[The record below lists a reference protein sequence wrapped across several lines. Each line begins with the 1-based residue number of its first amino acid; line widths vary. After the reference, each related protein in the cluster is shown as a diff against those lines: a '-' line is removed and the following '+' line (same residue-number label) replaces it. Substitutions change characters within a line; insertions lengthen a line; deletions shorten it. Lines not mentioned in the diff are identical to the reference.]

1 MKCRNKAGIA
11 VRCNKWTAEILR
23 RLKNGSIGLLIMN
36 PKIQSRFREREAKKF
51 AISVN
56 CERIDRTWRRD
67 ARGEEKMVGANLKA
81 ETMTLM
87 DKRAAMETEMNS
99 IVERL
104 CNPGGPGLSGNLI
117 DSEGF
122 PREDIDIPVVRA
134 ERRRL
139 AELRSEH
146 GEITEKINVN
156 IQILHSVRP
165 TSRASSTKDS
175 GPEETSLSG
184 AVNSLS
190 ASIETSGF
198 SVTSS
203 AMDVDVVTSI
213 PFAMVDEINESSPA
227 AEDGLQLGDQVLKF
241 GNVEGGD
248 NLLQRLAAEAQ
259 SNQGQAV
266 SVQVMRQGAKVG
278 LSVTPRI
285 WQGRGLLG
293 CHFRL
298 V

>member
-1 MKCRNKAGIA
+1 
-11 VRCNKWTAEILR
+11 
-23 RLKNGSIGLLIMN
+23 
-36 PKIQSRFREREAKKF
+36 
-51 AISVN
+51 
-56 CERIDRTWRRD
+56 
-67 ARGEEKMVGANLKA
+67 
-81 ETMTLM
+81 
-87 DKRAAMETEMNS
+87 METEMNS

-198 SVTSS
+198 SVISS

-248 NLLQRLAAEAQ
+248 NLLPRLAAEAQ

-278 LSVTPRI
+278 LSVTPRM

>member
-1 MKCRNKAGIA
+1 
-11 VRCNKWTAEILR
+11 
-23 RLKNGSIGLLIMN
+23 
-36 PKIQSRFREREAKKF
+36 
-51 AISVN
+51 
-56 CERIDRTWRRD
+56 
-67 ARGEEKMVGANLKA
+67 MVGANLKA
-81 ETMTLM
+81 ETMALM
-87 DKRAAMETEMNS
+87 DKRTAMETEMNS
-99 IVERL
+99 IVQRL

-122 PREDIDIPVVRA
+122 PREDIDIPMVRA
-134 ERRRL
+134 ERHRL

-146 GEITEKINVN
+146 SEITEKINVN

-165 TSRASSTKDS
+165 TKDS

-184 AVNSLS
+184 QVASLS
-190 ASIETSGF
+190 APIQTSGF
-198 SVTSS
+198 SVTSR

-213 PFAMVDEINESSPA
+213 PFAMVDEITESSPA
-227 AEDGLQLGDQVLKF
+227 AEDGLQLGDQVVKF
-241 GNVEGGD
+241 GNVEGGE